1 MQKLIERNIDPKLF
15 TKSCFL
21 LGPRKVGKST
31 FLKTSFPGS
40 IYIDLL
46 DSSIY
51 SDYTRQPSRAYE
63 FIKYQIAKNPRL
75 RDEPIIFDEIQRIPL
90 LLNEVHRLIE
100 AERLRFILSGSS
112 ARRLVRGG
120 ANMLGGRASRITMGG
135 LAIDEIE
142 DFDLLRYINH
152 GGIPLHYFSDNPSRE
167 LKDYIQN
174 YIQEEVKGEALVR
187 NLLAFNRF
195 LDLVGIMN
203 GEEVNYTSISRDV
216 GVDAKTVKEYFQILI
231 DTLLGSYLE
240 MFFDRQKR
248 TNILQSPK
256 FYLFDTGVANHL
268 KGVVITKEQGIEFG
282 RSFEHMILT
291 EITSYK
297 NFRNRDFDLAFW
309 RTYERDEVDFVLAGG
324 EVAIEVKST
333 AAPRGRDLRSLLKF
347 KEIYRPKKAIVIT
360 NGPQPRRLDD
370 GIDLLPYRTFVQLLW
385 AGEVV

>member
-1 MQKLIERNIDPKLF
+1 MQKMIERNIDPNLF
-15 TKSCFL
+15 NKSCFL

-31 FLKTSFPGS
+31 FLKASFPNA

-51 SDYTRQPSRAYE
+51 TDYTRQPSRAYE
-63 FIKYQIAKNPRL
+63 FIKYQIAQNPRL

-100 AERLRFILSGSS
+100 AEQLRFILSGSS
-112 ARRLVRGG
+112 TRRLVRGG
-120 ANMLGGRASRITMGG
+120 ANMLGGRASRIAMGG
-135 LAIDEIE
+135 LAVDEIE
-142 DFDLLRYINH
+142 DFDLLRYIHH
-152 GGIPLHYFSDNPSRE
+152 GGIPLHYFSDNPSQE

-195 LDLVGIMN
+195 LDLMGIMN
-203 GEEVNYTSISRDV
+203 GEEVNYSSISRDV

-240 MFFDRQKR
+240 MFFDKQKR

-256 FYLFDTGVANHL
+256 FYLFDPGVANHL

-282 RSFEHMILT
+282 RSFEHMIQT

-360 NGPQPRRLDD
+360 NGSQPRRLDN